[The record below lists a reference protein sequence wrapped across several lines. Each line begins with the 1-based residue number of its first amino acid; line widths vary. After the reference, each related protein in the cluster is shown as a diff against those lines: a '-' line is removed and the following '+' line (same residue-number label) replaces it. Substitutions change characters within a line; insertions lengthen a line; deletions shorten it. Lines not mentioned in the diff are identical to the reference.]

1 MDTVEPNNPIA
12 IPITPNARILR
23 GRSLLFPIIG
33 LLILTV
39 LVTMGVG
46 YFINYPFLY
55 ESLHNKAKIENEARA
70 AEIGFLVD
78 HEAGG
83 LMQLAHVVSRD
94 GELQEALGVHAQ
106 DFNRLMRKV
115 LFLSENIRGLDL
127 VGVVDVTGKTLFSTE
142 GTDEG
147 LFPAEALQKGLKGGG
162 HLLAAP
168 VQTRWSILAM
178 APIMV
183 QRKTVG
189 VLVLGRW
196 IHPDLA
202 KRSSSEGVTS
212 MAIGGPDELLTSTL
226 DSAAWPTP
234 AAEQVRSCLNATAPT
249 TQLMDGY
256 RGLYYAPLKILDNPF
271 CVILPLDMN
280 SIRVTLQDH
289 GIRLAWSSLIII
301 LMIII
306 LGLTVHF
313 LILQPLHRLRSKA
326 LILVEVCSNEKLQ
339 VPALIHV
346 EKGNEIQIL
355 DHAFETA
362 STAIYSYIGEL
373 HHQKERFEDMAI
385 RDPLTGLG
393 NRRLFTQLVEKSLA
407 VCHRYKRR
415 MAVMYLDLDR
425 FKPINDTLGHDV
437 GDLLLKEV
445 SGRLKTALRESDVM
459 FRLGGDEFAA
469 LLPECAEGETARIL
483 GERLI
488 QEVKRPYS
496 LKGHHCVIG
505 VSVGIAIYPDHAT
518 TLETL
523 LKYADVALYAAK
535 DAGRG
540 VCRLYEDLPVAKNH

>member
-1 MDTVEPNNPIA
+1 M
-12 IPITPNARILR
+12 RILR
-23 GRSLLFPIIG
+23 GRSLLFPIVG

-46 YFINYPFLY
+46 YFINHPFLS
-55 ESLHNKAKIENEARA
+55 ESLHNKAKIEHEARA
-70 AEIGFLVD
+70 AQIGFQID

-94 GELQEALGVHAQ
+94 GELQEALSVHAQ

-115 LFLSENIRGLDL
+115 LFLSETLQGLDHIS
-127 VGVVDVTGKTLFSTE
+127 VMNTDGHTLFSTE
-142 GTDEG
+142 GIDNEEPFSPDT
-147 LFPAEALQKGLKGGG
+147 LQKGLKGSG
-162 HLLAAP
+162 HLLAAIFN
-168 VQTRWSILAM
+168 QRWSIMAM
-178 APIMV
+178 APILV
-183 QRKTVG
+183 QRKPVG
-189 VLVLGRW
+189 LLVLGRW

-202 KRSSSEGVTS
+202 KGSADTRSM
-212 MAIGGPDELLTSTL
+212 MAIGGPDALMSSTL
-226 DSAAWPTP
+226 DQTLWPTP
-234 AAEQVRSCLNATAPT
+234 DQERVRLCTQETTPATHLLEGT
-249 TQLMDGY
+249 D
-256 RGLYYAPLKILDNPF
+256 RGLYYSPLVIVGNRF
-271 CVILPLDMN
+271 CLILPLDN
-280 SIRVTLQDH
+280 GSIRQTLQDH

-301 LMIII
+301 LMIMA

-313 LILQPLHRLRSKA
+313 LILQPLNRLRSKA

-339 VPALIHV
+339 IPQIVNAK
-346 EKGNEIQIL
+346 KGNEIQIL

-407 VCHRYKRR
+407 VCQRYHRR
-415 MAVMYLDLDR
+415 MAVMYLDLDH
-425 FKPINDTLGHDV
+425 FKPINDTLGHDI

-445 SGRLKTALRESDVM
+445 SGRLKLALRESDVV

-469 LLPECAEGETARIL
+469 LLPECAEGETARML

-488 QEVKRPYS
+488 QEVARPYL
-496 LKGHHCVIG
+496 LKGHDCVIG
-505 VSVGIAIYPDHAT
+505 VSVGIAIFPDHSAN
-518 TLETL
+518 LELL
-523 LKYADVALYAAK
+523 LKHADQALYAAK

-540 VCRLYEDLPVAKNH
+540 VCRLYDDLEVNE